1 MRRHLIIPLVCL
13 SIISGHVHGQVLK
26 VFDLALTQLPPVE
39 YEALDSIALETSNFI
54 LLDTL
59 VNMKGTDHYTID
71 WFVKQNGKYVS
82 TQNLV
87 EVTRDTSIYFLIS
100 YNETCTLFDSTHIQI
115 NTLALNTELFNQG
128 GNIRIYP
135 NPSVGK
141 ISINVQDLSGS
152 IDICLFDLSG
162 NKIFVRKVEI
172 QNYNYTLDLDL
183 YNIQS
188 GIYIIEVASGNIRS
202 YQKISLI
209 K

>member
-1 MRRHLIIPLVCL
+1 MRRLVIFQLICI

-26 VFDLALTQLPPVE
+26 VFDLALSQLPPVE
-39 YEALDSIALETSNFI
+39 YKALDSIALESSNFI

-59 VNMKGTDHYTID
+59 VNLKGTDHYNID
-71 WFVKQNGKYVS
+71 WFVKQNGKFVS

-100 YNETCTLFDSTHIQI
+100 YNEACTFFDSTHIQI

-141 ISINVQDLSGS
+141 ISIYVQDLSGS
-152 IDICLFDLSG
+152 IHISLFDLSG
-162 NKIFVRKVEI
+162 NKIFVRKAEI
-172 QNYNYTLDLDL
+172 PSYNYTLNLDL

-188 GIYIIEVASGNIRS
+188 GIYIIEVAFGTMRN